1 MLAHS
6 SMSFHPFGSA
16 LLPDFPEKKKT
27 TTRILPFL
35 SCRVTGRCDRYCH
48 LASGLNHFFPK
59 QRREASFFPILR
71 VYPPPPP
78 PVFFDTF
85 YLGLLITRHRHRHDT
100 LGRFQTDGF
109 TFTSLALS
117 MSLARDVHF
126 RVIVAPKNPISKITK
141 KNISSRPSFCRLL
154 RVPRPFHFNLTLP
167 PSCRLRKQ

>member
-48 LASGLNHFFPK
+48 LASFFPL
-59 QRREASFFPILR
+59 LR
-71 VYPPPPP
+71 VSPPLPPSSL
-78 PVFFDTF
+78 TF